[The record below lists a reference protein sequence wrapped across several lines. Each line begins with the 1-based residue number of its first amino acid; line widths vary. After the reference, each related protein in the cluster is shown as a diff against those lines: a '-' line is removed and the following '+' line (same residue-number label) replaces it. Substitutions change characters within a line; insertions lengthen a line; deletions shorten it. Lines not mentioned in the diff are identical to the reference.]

1 LIALE
6 VWDSRSLLVRFFA
19 RWQSGTRV
27 AFGSFVRPHMT
38 SQRRGRRSLSQ
49 PEADVEPGPRP
60 PPVAAHSLFTSPL
73 AQDIPKWNTTAA
85 VDVRS
90 WIRQVDQLK
99 LALAASDTDA
109 MRFVTLKMNCNRSI
123 NFAMRMVREA
133 ETSDTWDWVEFQ
145 NSFIDEFDTANE
157 DWQVEA
163 TLSSMYRKSN
173 QSLLEYARAFDL
185 EAARCDTISGDR
197 QCRLF
202 IDTLDAPLRTAAL
215 MTYNNARLA
224 GVALTVKRLAATL
237 GAHPEAKSK
246 FPRDSQQGQQTA
258 SQNHSRQ
265 NVSFASRHQR
275 SPPADPNEDL
285 SSNDARY
292 RRTPRFGRPECFNC
306 GKQGHYSRD
315 CTEPRHSRGNNQAS
329 TGDRRQVNAISG
341 MDPVTFSA
349 DVVVNGS
356 VHAAGLVDTG
366 AQCSV
371 IKASFLKL
379 LWPEPHVWS
388 TQRKLTG
395 ANQDS
400 FSVLGETQLELQ
412 VNGTVIP
419 TKTSFVVVD
428 DCVTNVILGQ
438 PFIKEHVRLIKGH
451 DGSVVLNS
459 SEATTASTT
468 TQDASSNSGAISAV
482 AQQIRAETPAT
493 TSLNSVRV
501 ARRYHI
507 APLTSTIIELT
518 VNGVDSTTSDEV
530 LFSPSRAAGEELG
543 FGSEPFLTQCRNGKL
558 ELPVLNRTRKSIT
571 LLQGLSI
578 GIVDQ
583 VSVQDSPVP
592 QSPLV
597 ACVQVGSPTQAAQ
610 PILLAPVTSSV
621 TEPSEESYSI
631 NLPHLDTPIKLDST
645 QVIPLTTVQL
655 DQFSQLIQSNSSL
668 FGKLLDGRGTD
679 IVEHEIPTGNHA
691 PIAVKPYRAPVH
703 MREVLTKE
711 IDEMMKAGVISPS
724 RSPWSA
730 PVVLVAKKDGSTR
743 VCIDYRRLNAITNR
757 DEYPL
762 PKVADI
768 IDSLSVHSR
777 VFSTL
782 DLLAGFWQIKVHPRD
797 RPKTAFSTES
807 GHWEFNSMPFGL
819 SNSPASFQRLMDIVL
834 RAVRDFTLCYID
846 DIVIFSDSFEN
857 HLLHLQKTFTL
868 LQEAGLI
875 IKPSKCQFLRA
886 RINFLGHVV
895 SSGTVEP
902 DPAKTAAIREWPIPQ
917 DQHSLQVALG
927 LFNYYRKFVPAFSSI
942 ADPLNRLL
950 RKNQRWEWTEEHQ
963 KSFDAIK
970 LFLTSSPVLAL
981 PDFSKQFTVHC
992 DASATGIGAVL
1003 TQVFD
1008 GIDRVICY
1016 ASKALNAAQKN
1027 YSATDR
1033 ECLAIYWA
1041 LNLWRPYLL
1050 GKKFVVVTDHSALKW
1065 LFSPSRRDPHRR
1077 HARMIVDL
1085 QEFDFTITHRAGS
1098 LHSNADS
1105 LSRLPSFMST
1115 LPEQDS
1121 TDVDTIAAVT
1131 RARTGTLPAKSPRID
1146 PEWALRSADVDEARA
1161 TRMSLEESGLSA
1173 LDGRAFS
1180 TVSPRPLLEYEE
1192 HQVEQA
1198 QEAKHSPIVIDSESD
1213 PSFLPNIDL
1222 HQAQMDDTQIGPI
1235 LRYKLNSKS
1244 LPQDSRVAD
1253 RIKQQANWYELDA
1266 SKVLLRVESV
1276 DSSERNVA
1284 AKRPVIPESLR
1295 PLLMAHFHDDSIAG
1309 HLGVDKTYERILR
1322 RYFWDG
1328 MHTAI
1333 TEYVRT
1339 CESCQRRKSSTR
1351 VGQLDIGP
1359 PSTASYPFERISID
1373 VLGPLPVTS
1382 RRNRYCLCVIDIFS
1396 RFPMIFPIP
1405 NQRTATI
1412 ATTLIEKVFLEFGFP
1427 AEILSD
1433 RGSNFVSDLF
1443 KQILDLFKVRKI
1455 TTLAYRPQTN
1465 GVVERFNHSLVTMV
1479 SHFVALDQQ
1488 DWDSWIPYVLFAFRS
1503 APHATL
1509 GHSPFFLL
1517 FGREPRFPLDHVLG
1531 ARGPNSTSMKPD
1543 DEAYLADVAQRYRF
1557 AQDTV
1562 ARRIQSVA
1570 RARDV
1575 LNSQIVNRMSFDIGD
1590 KVLRWRPQLKD
1601 PKGKSKKLSKQWE
1614 GPFVIVDKQERHNTY
1629 AIVPVNSKGKLSK
1642 VQKSTICQASRLK
1655 RYYDSNDS
1663 SIRSSAAASTI
1674 AVIQSLSLFCTEA
1687 CDWRAL
1693 YL

>member
-1 LIALE
+1 MPGP
-6 VWDSRSLLVRFFA
+6 RS
-19 RWQSGTRV
+19 
-27 AFGSFVRPHMT
+27 
-38 SQRRGRRSLSQ
+38 RRGRSFSQ
-49 PEADVEPGPRP
+49 PPAIDNNEASSP
-60 PPVAAHSLFTSPL
+60 PPVSPPAMSSNSLFTSAL
-73 AQDIPKWNTTAA
+73 AQEVPMWNTSSAIDA
-85 VDVRS
+85 RA
-90 WIRQVDQLK
+90 WIRRVDQLK
-99 LALAASDTDA
+99 LALDASDKDS
-109 MRFVTLKMNCNRSI
+109 MRFVAVKMNCNRSI
-123 NFAMRMVREA
+123 NFATRLLREA
-133 ETSDTWDWVEFQ
+133 GTSGTWDWNEFQ
-145 NSFIDEFDTANE
+145 RDFIDEFDTANE

-163 TLSSMYRKSN
+163 TLSSLFRKSN
-173 QSLLEYARAFDL
+173 QSLVEYARAFDL
-185 EAARCDTISGDR
+185 EAARCDTISEDR

-202 IDTLDAPLRTAAL
+202 IDTLEPSLRTAAL

-224 GVALTVKRLAATL
+224 GVALTVKRLAAAL
-237 GAHPEAKSK
+237 GSHPEAKVRTSQSSNQNQHAQSNHNG
-246 FPRDSQQGQQTA
+246 FNGAARSRNQWISGSESSDNHSSSDARVRDSRRP
-258 SQNHSRQ
+258 H
-265 NVSFASRHQR
+265 R
-275 SPPADPNEDL
+275 S
-285 SSNDARY
+285 Y
-292 RRTPRFGRPECFNC
+292 RPECYNC
-306 GKQGHYSRD
+306 GKSGHYSRE
-315 CTEPRHSRGNNQAS
+315 CTEPRHPKPNNQGS
-329 TGDRRQVNAISG
+329 SDRRQVNAISG
-341 MDPVTFSA
+341 IESGTFGA
-349 DVVVNGS
+349 EVIVNDS
-356 VHAAGLVDTG
+356 VHTAALVDTG

-379 LWPEPHVWS
+379 LWPKPYVS
-388 TQRKLTG
+388 PSQRKLTG

-400 FSVLGETQLELQ
+400 FSVIGETQLRLQ
-412 VNGTVIP
+412 VNGTIIP
-419 TKTSFVVVD
+419 TRISFVVVD

-438 PFIKEHVRLIKGH
+438 PFITEHVKLIKGH
-451 DGSVVLNS
+451 DGSLVLN
-459 SEATTASTT
+459 TNDTASST
-468 TQDASSNSGAISAV
+468 SSQEVSTGSSDNSAA
-482 AQQIRAETPAT
+482 AQQRIQEESR
-493 TSLNSVRV
+493 LSVPVHTVLV
-501 ARRYHI
+501 ARRYHV
-507 APLTSTIIELT
+507 ASLTSAIIELT
-518 VNGVDSTTSDEV
+518 INGIDSIMSEEV
-530 LFSPSRAAGEELG
+530 LFSPSRTAGDELG
-543 FGSEPFLTQCRNGKL
+543 FGLDSFLTRCRNGKL
-558 ELPVLNRTRKSIT
+558 ELPVLNRTRKSIV
-571 LLQGLSI
+571 LLQGLPV
-578 GIVDQ
+578 GTVEQ
-583 VSVQDSPVP
+583 VAVQPSAVS
-592 QSPLV
+592 QSQVV
-597 ACVQVGSPTQAAQ
+597 ACLRVDPPTRSAE
-610 PILLAPVTSSV
+610 PMPPAPVNINVPDPSDSQPSSA
-621 TEPSEESYSI
+621 SYSI
-631 NLPHLDTPIKLDST
+631 ELPHLDTPIKLDNNLVVPLST
-645 QVIPLTTVQL
+645 GQL
-655 DQFSQLIQSNSSL
+655 DQFRQLIQSNASV

-679 IVEHEIPTGNHA
+679 LVQHEIPTGNHA
-691 PIAVKPYRAPVH
+691 PIAVKPYRVPVH
-703 MREVLTKE
+703 MREVLSKE
-711 IDEMMKAGVISPS
+711 IDEMVKAGVISPS
-724 RSPWSA
+724 HSPWSA

-743 VCIDYRRLNAITNR
+743 VCIDYRRLNEITNR

-768 IDSLSVHSR
+768 IDSLSVRSR

-782 DLLAGFWQIKVHPRD
+782 DLLSGFWQIKVHPRD
-797 RPKTAFSTES
+797 RPKTAFSTEN

-819 SNSPASFQRLMDIVL
+819 SNSPASFQRLMDVVL
-834 RAVRDFTLCYID
+834 RAVRDFALCYID
-846 DIVIFSDSFEN
+846 DIVIFSDSFDN
-857 HLLHLQKTFTL
+857 HLSHLQKVFTL

-886 RINFLGHVV
+886 RIHFLGHVV

-902 DPAKTAAIREWPIPQ
+902 DPAKTAAIRDWPVPK

-927 LFNYYRKFVPAFSSI
+927 LFNYYRKFVPSFSSI

-950 RKNQRWEWTEEHQ
+950 RKNQRWEWTEVHQ

-981 PDFSKQFTVHC
+981 PDFSKSFTVHC

-1008 GIDRVICY
+1008 SIDRVICY

-1050 GKKFVVVTDHSALKW
+1050 GKRFVVVTDHSALKW

-1085 QEFDFTITHRAGS
+1085 QEYDFTITHRAGS

-1115 LPEQDS
+1115 LCEQDS

-1131 RARTGTLPAKSPRID
+1131 RARTGTLPAKIPRID
-1146 PEWALRSADVDEARA
+1146 PDWALRSADVDEARA

-1173 LDGRAFS
+1173 LDGNAFS
-1180 TVSPRPLLEYEE
+1180 TVRPRPLLEHEE
-1192 HQVEQA
+1192 HQVEQV

-1222 HQAQMDDTQIGPI
+1222 HQAQMDDAQIGPI

-1253 RIKQQANWYELDA
+1253 RIKQQANLYEVD
-1266 SKVLLRVESV
+1266 SSNVLLRVESV
-1276 DSSERNVA
+1276 DLSKRNIA

-1309 HLGVDKTYERILR
+1309 HLGVDKTYERILC

-1351 VGQLDIGP
+1351 LGQLDIGP

-1405 NQRTATI
+1405 NQRTSTL

-1517 FGREPRFPLDHVLG
+1517 FGREPPFPLDHVLG
-1531 ARGPNSTSMKPD
+1531 ARGPNSTSMKAD
-1543 DEAYLADVAQRYRF
+1543 DEAYLADVAQRYKF

-1575 LNSQIVNRMSFDIGD
+1575 LNSQITNRMSFEIGD

-1601 PKGKSKKLSKQWE
+1601 PKGKSKKLAKQWE

-1655 RYYDSNDS
+1655 RYYDGNDS